1 VQLTLAGPAAGDKR
15 KACLEEAHNWG
26 LNIGPS
32 QVAATLFLSDQGN
45 RVDLPIGPRPLGK
58 WSAKAVCR
66 VALAYA
72 VGLDRMVRVARVE
85 PQGCQEVGPVQG
97 DDQGYAFFVV
107 QIGSYEAALAALQFS
122 ARMRGANYVVM
133 DLARQVGLN
142 FSINGRA
149 FRCEAPPPPPPEGG
163 GQPMVPPPTAPPPGA
178 PPNAY

>member
-1 VQLTLAGPAAGDKR
+1 
-15 KACLEEAHNWG
+15 
-26 LNIGPS
+26 
-32 QVAATLFLSDQGN
+32 
-45 RVDLPIGPRPLGK
+45 
-58 WSAKAVCR
+58 
-66 VALAYA
+66 
-72 VGLDRMVRVARVE
+72 
-85 PQGCQEVGPVQG
+85 VGPVQG